1 MQTFRIADAKQ
12 VADVVSWAAAEEQ
25 PLEIVGGGSKRGLG
39 RLTQVEH
46 RLDVSSM
53 TGISAYEP
61 GELVLTAAAAT
72 PLTDIE
78 RALEAERQML
88 AFEPPDWRALLGAET
103 CTPTLAGVI
112 SCNLAGPRRVSAGAA
127 RDHLLGFHAVNGRG
141 EAFKSGGK
149 VVKNVTGYDLSKLVC
164 GAYGTICVLT
174 ELSVKVLPRPETSC
188 TLLVLGLD
196 DAAGVAALSAALS
209 SSHEVSAAAH
219 LPLNIA
225 RRSTVR
231 AVSGAGTSMTA
242 LRIDGPAPSVA
253 FRKEKLVAL
262 LRSHGQ
268 VEIIDGQDS
277 QVFWRDIR
285 DVLFFSGD
293 PGRTVWR
300 VSVAPSRGPEVAIDL
315 TQHLDAEHFFD
326 WEGGLLWVTV
336 DAKVIDGGADA
347 VRTAVAAHGGGH
359 ATLVRAPDTLRA
371 AVPMFDPLAEP
382 LAALTLRIKE
392 SFDPRHIL
400 NPGRMYA
407 GS

>member
-1 MQTFRIADAKQ
+1 MQTFRVADAKQ
-12 VADVVSWAAAEEQ
+12 VADVVTWAAAEEH

-46 RLDVSSM
+46 RLEVSSM
-53 TGISAYEP
+53 AGISAYEP

-164 GAYGTICVLT
+164 GAYGTLCVLT
-174 ELSVKVLPRPETSC
+174 ELSIKVLPRPETAR

-196 DAAGVAALSAALS
+196 DAAGIAALSTALS
-209 SSHEVSAAAH
+209 SSHEISAAAH

-231 AVSGAGTSMTA
+231 AVSGAEASVTA
-242 LRIDGPAPSVA
+242 LRIDGPTPSVT
-253 FRKEKLVAL
+253 FREEKLAAL

-293 PGRTVWR
+293 PARVVWR
-300 VSVAPSRGPEVAIDL
+300 ISVAPSQGPAVAVDL
-315 TQHLDAEHFFD
+315 IRQLDAEHFFD

-336 DAKVIDGGADA
+336 DATVTDGGADA

-371 AVPMFDPLAEP
+371 AVPVFDPLPEP
-382 LAALTLRIKE
+382 LAALTLRIKK